1 LQKRS
6 CCVLLL
12 AIMSNSRPIRERF
25 PPPWRLE
32 QLLPGGYRVTDAHG
46 TPLVY
51 VYAVEG
57 GARSAL
63 PHSLTPSEAQAIA
76 TAIIRLPELMPAP

>member
-1 LQKRS
+1 
-6 CCVLLL
+6 
-12 AIMSNSRPIRERF
+12 MSNSRPIRERF

-32 QLLPGGYRVTDAHG
+32 PLPGGYRVTDAHG

-63 PHSLTPSEAQAIA
+63 PNSLTPSEAQTIA
-76 TAIIRLPELMPAP
+76 MAVIRLPELIPAA